1 MKVGDETQ
9 VEENVERREPL
20 ALEPRKLKR
29 SWDMKLADKVALVVG
44 ASEAVGRVIAFTFA
58 EEGART
64 AICSRPRPKEPEVVV
79 QLRERGLDPIWAPGD
94 MSDPASMVA
103 VVDKVLEQCGRLDI
117 LVVSGS
123 PPSVGSN
130 LFEATDPANYHLM
143 LDAQLISR
151 MNCLRAVIRPMAAQ
165 GYGKVV
171 FICTDAGR
179 TPTPGLSVSGAAAA
193 GLIFFTR
200 AAAKELARKSIRI
213 NCIPITVT
221 AETPAYEKIKN
232 MDPDNPLT
240 KSYKKIVAKT
250 PFRMTVPT
258 DIAQTALFLAAPES
272 DQISGAVISVNGGIS
287 FP

>member
-1 MKVGDETQ
+1 
-9 VEENVERREPL
+9 
-20 ALEPRKLKR
+20 
-29 SWDMKLADKVALVVG
+29 MKLAGKVALVVG
-44 ASEAVGRVIAFTFA
+44 ASEAIGRVIVLTFA

-64 AICSRPRPKEPEVVV
+64 AICSRPRPKEPEVVA
-79 QLRERGLDPIWAPGD
+79 QLRERGVQAMWAPGD

-103 VVDKVLEQCGRLDI
+103 VVDNVVEKYGRLDA

-123 PPSVGSN
+123 PPARGWN
-130 LFEATDPANYHLM
+130 LFESTEPANYGLM
-143 LDAQLISR
+143 LDSQLISR
-151 MNCLRAVIRPMAAQ
+151 MNCLRAVIKPMAAQ

-200 AAAKELARKSIRI
+200 AAAKELARKGIRI

-221 AETPAYEKIKN
+221 AQTPAYEKIKN
-232 MDPDNPLT
+232 MDPDNPVT
-240 KSYKKIVAKT
+240 KSYKKVENKT
-250 PFRMTVPT
+250 PFRMTVPA

-272 DQISGAVISVNGGIS
+272 DQISGAVISVNGGLS